1 MKIEQI
7 QQVIAVYRA
16 GSINKAAQELYLAQ
30 STLSSSI
37 RAIEQELRQP
47 IFVRSPGGIELTDFG
62 RSFVRYGSDIL
73 NAHQKIL
80 AAGKQVMIIDNAL
93 TNGFQRIRGSL
104 GKCPYACI
112 WAEKKDLEAVLRI
125 LKEQ

>member
-7 QQVIAVYRA
+7 QQVLAVYRA

-37 RAIEQELRQP
+37 HAIEQELRQT

-62 RSFVRYGSDIL
+62 YSFIRHGTDIL

-80 AAGKQVMIIDNAL
+80 AAAQPSGVFFPAK
-93 TNGFQRIRGSL
+93 S
-104 GKCPYACI
+104 
-112 WAEKKDLEAVLRI
+112 
-125 LKEQ
+125 